1 VTALLR
7 AAFAALG
14 HDGDG
19 LERVAGALRA
29 SGDAETL
36 ALFDGD
42 EHGFD
47 RGYFTV
53 LEIAQSVPESH
64 GFVALDLFTEVCS
77 PGAMR
82 RALERGR
89 LSDENRVELALIDW
103 RGAG

>member
-1 VTALLR
+1 MTALLR

-42 EHGFD
+42 EHGYD
-47 RGYFTV
+47 VGYLAV
-53 LEIAQSVPESH
+53 LDIARSMPESN

-77 PGAMR
+77 PSAHR
-82 RALERGR
+82 RARERG
-89 LSDENRVELALIDW
+89 DGWRVSVLL
-103 RGAG
+103 RGPRP

>member
-42 EHGFD
+42 EHGYD
-47 RGYFTV
+47 RGYVAV
-53 LEIAQSVPESH
+53 LEIAESLPASN

-89 LSDENRVELALIDW
+89 PSDKNRVELALIDY
-103 RGAG
+103 RGAV